1 MSKIAM
7 ATVLLLLYGVRRMIA
22 NPIYGLYAF
31 VFVISIQPQLTY
43 SWDPIITQ
51 LRLPFLMGCITLIGY
66 LRLRERTRQ
75 RPVSNPHNVL
85 MIAFWGVILA
95 SCIYNQLNPMQS
107 KMMHE
112 FTRSL
117 VLYFMLI
124 NLVDTE
130 EKFVTMLWVWAGV
143 YTFMSFI
150 AMHNHSIGWYR
161 NCKPYE
167 WYNKNL
173 WGLEISETMPIAAGL
188 VWNVYEPLIKNRTA
202 MKWLAVIPLSIVR
215 IIWWHEP
222 IVSLIVLGVA
232 AILFWSS
239 EEKRLR
245 LCWRFIAGLA
255 TLGAIVNGMWCHS
268 RSAYLA
274 TVLCVG
280 LIAIYEL
287 RRVHR
292 TTLIA
297 IVVAATASY
306 VGMTRITNTYQSIV
320 SAPQSDGSAKERLYN
335 WRLAVQYMMESP
347 ILGIGPEQFIPRT
360 VGRAAHNGWAQ
371 VMAELGV
378 TGLVIF
384 ASMFL
389 LTLSRCIRNL
399 MMVRQLP
406 KLRAM
411 GELSVYLG
419 VAYIAWAFG
428 VFFQGF
434 IYYHHVYMLA
444 GLTVAAET
452 IIRRH
457 LHEQAVQE
465 RQRTAALPRVAP
477 APVLRG
483 QGVAAT
489 Q

>member
-1 MSKIAM
+1 M
-7 ATVLLLLYGVRRMIA
+7 ATVLLLLYGLRRMIT

-43 SWDPIITQ
+43 SWDPVITR
-51 LRLPFLMGCITLIGY
+51 LRLPFLTGLITLIGY

-85 MIAFWGVILA
+85 MILFWAVIVA
-95 SCIYNQLNPMQS
+95 SCIYNQLNPFQS
-107 KMMHE
+107 KMLNE
-112 FTRSL
+112 FTRSM

-130 EKFVTMLWVWAGV
+130 EKFVTMLWVWVGV

-161 NCKPYE
+161 NCKPYM

-173 WGLEISETMPIAAGL
+173 WGLEISETMPLAAGL
-188 VWNVYEPLIKNRTA
+188 VWNVYEPLIKNRIA

-222 IVSLIVLGVA
+222 IVSLLVLGVA
-232 AILFWSS
+232 AVLFWSPD
-239 EEKRLR
+239 EKRLR
-245 LCWRFIAGLA
+245 LCWRFVAGLA
-255 TLGAIVNGMWCHS
+255 TLGAIVNAMWCHS

-274 TVLCVG
+274 TILCVG
-280 LIAIYEL
+280 LIALYEL

-297 IVVAATASY
+297 IVIAAAASY
-306 VGMTRITNTYQSIV
+306 VGMTRITNTYNSIIN
-320 SAPQSDGSAKERLYN
+320 APATDGSAQERIRN

-347 ILGIGPEQFIPRT
+347 ALGIGPEQFIART
-360 VGRAAHNGWAQ
+360 WGGRAAHNGWAQ

-378 TGLVIF
+378 TGLTIF

-389 LTLSRCIRNL
+389 LTLFRCVRNL
-399 MMVRQLP
+399 MMARRLP
-406 KLRAM
+406 HLQVM

-419 VAYIAWAFG
+419 IAYIAWAFG

-457 LHEQAVQE
+457 LQEQTVREQI
-465 RQRTAALPRVAP
+465 RTAALPRVAP
-477 APVLRG
+477 APVLSGR
-483 QGVAAT
+483 GVAAIR
-489 Q
+489 